1 MNKIK
6 MRKKWQSD
14 LCQDKQDWSA
24 KNQACHLIN
33 RLFLF
38 NEREQQPFMLMIEDG
53 VHDAWQG
60 RSLNENDKI
69 TSGENGNMFFALCAP
84 HAVDVKLTTMILT
97 GKPAGAQQQCPTTT
111 TTAITTTTTTVPTTT
126 TPTTKK
132 HAKQMSEQD
141 LTNHLNRRKCPP
153 SFISSTSNEGN
164 GSSSPGVPLID
175 IFLNPA
181 RADEL
186 KQVQMETAQKEKKTH
201 NQTKV
206 KFMKTYCSCSIA
218 GRAEEILPKHLPPSL
233 ALSDTLFHFG

>member
-69 TSGENGNMFFALCAP
+69 TSGENGNIFFALCAP

-111 TTAITTTTTTVPTTT
+111 TTAITTTTAAITSTATAVPTTT
-126 TPTTKK
+126 TPTTTT
-132 HAKQMSEQD
+132 Q
-141 LTNHLNRRKCPP
+141 RRYK
-153 SFISSTSNEGN
+153 
-164 GSSSPGVPLID
+164 L
-175 IFLNPA
+175 
-181 RADEL
+181 
-186 KQVQMETAQKEKKTH
+186 
-201 NQTKV
+201 
-206 KFMKTYCSCSIA
+206 
-218 GRAEEILPKHLPPSL
+218 
-233 ALSDTLFHFG
+233 

>member
-1 MNKIK
+1 MVK
-6 MRKKWQSD
+6 
-14 LCQDKQDWSA
+14 
-24 KNQACHLIN
+24 
-33 RLFLF
+33 
-38 NEREQQPFMLMIEDG
+38 G
-53 VHDAWQG
+53 V
-60 RSLNENDKI
+60 N
-69 TSGENGNMFFALCAP
+69 
-84 HAVDVKLTTMILT
+84 
-97 GKPAGAQQQCPTTT
+97 
-111 TTAITTTTTTVPTTT
+111 
-126 TPTTKK
+126 KK

-218 GRAEEILPKHLPPSL
+218 GRAKEILPKHLPPSL